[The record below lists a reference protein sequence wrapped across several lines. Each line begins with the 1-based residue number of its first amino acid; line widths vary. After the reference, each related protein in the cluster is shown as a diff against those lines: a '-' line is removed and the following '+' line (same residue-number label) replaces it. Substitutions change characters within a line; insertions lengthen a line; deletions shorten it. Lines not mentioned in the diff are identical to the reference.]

1 MIISDLNH
9 LDVIS
14 EDLNLEGGMLDLDT
28 LDSGDTVIAMA
39 ESAASADAI
48 GSISSTF
55 AVAQTGTV
63 AGLFSKSVAV
73 SSSFSAG

>member
-14 EDLNLEGGMLDLDT
+14 EEVNIEGGIDLGSFDGG
-28 LDSGDTVIAMA
+28 SVFAMA

-48 GSISSTF
+48 GPISSTF
-55 AVAQTGTV
+55 TVAQTGTV

>member
-14 EDLNLEGGMLDLDT
+14 EDLNLEGGIFDLSDY
-28 LDSGDTVIAMA
+28 GGTVIAMA

-48 GSISSTF
+48 GPISSTLTM
-55 AVAQTGTV
+55 AQTGTV
-63 AGLFSKSVAV
+63 AGLFSKSVAI

>member
-14 EDLNLEGGMLDLDT
+14 EELNLEGGNLDLLNYDKET
-28 LDSGDTVIAMA
+28 ILAMA
-39 ESAASADAI
+39 DSAASADAI
-48 GSISSTF
+48 GPISSTF
-55 AVAQTGTV
+55 TGTQTGTV